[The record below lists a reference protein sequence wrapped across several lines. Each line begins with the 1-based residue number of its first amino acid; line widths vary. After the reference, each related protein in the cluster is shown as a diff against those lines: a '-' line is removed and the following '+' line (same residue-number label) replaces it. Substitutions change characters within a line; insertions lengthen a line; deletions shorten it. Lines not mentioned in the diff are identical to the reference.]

1 MGDIIIS
8 DLTKRLKPWFHL
20 TVEEKSHLI
29 YQAYRHNVLVS
40 DELKTYLRKIRYNN
54 FSNFIFPLAV
64 YPLTY
69 LFLTKVYL
77 FYKEIF
83 LVLFQTSKEYDWNS
97 GNGNWGCLVGLDQL
111 KSLISRVI

>member
-29 YQAYRHNVLVS
+29 YQAYRHNILVS
-40 DELKTYLRKIRYNN
+40 DEIKTYLRKIRYNN
-54 FSNFIFPLAV
+54 FSNFLFPLAV

-69 LFLTKVYL
+69 LFLTKVHL
-77 FYKEIF
+77 FYKEILLF
-83 LVLFQTSKEYDWNS
+83 LFQALEEHDWNS
-97 GNGNWGCLVGLDQL
+97 CVGYGGSLAHLDQL
-111 KSLISRVI
+111 KSLVSRVI